1 MVATIR
7 SFTEPFSPF
16 SFRETHFEKFLNMEE
31 KDLVRFQ
38 AKITYIGEQRKALPT
53 VVITCDAT
61 EAQEPKQSAAD
72 VLAMRVAGI
81 DFAND
86 DLHPMFCKASAA
98 ELSTLINNLSM
109 LPTVTNAGSA
119 VQFDGTY
126 SGTYLSLSL
135 FNKVDEDEA
144 RLQSI
149 MGQIEAKPLL
159 EAMGRALHDNE
170 NCKKA
175 LYILWRGLG
184 FHIGTLDPDSDGD
197 GVSDGREKSWGT
209 DPQSADSDDA
219 KAILAGL
226 DPLNP
231 FREYAPAPVLSVTEG
246 PFRGS
251 RIVEVTTAPDLR
263 SGQAT
268 LELKYTPEGFL
279 PKTDNLV
286 FLQIFRRTAVKADG
300 FRIPI
305 LPSLYIEYAGSP
317 ELDPLTV
324 DGATVDHKVGE
335 LEPYYNG
342 RDPQDKFSGAP
353 DKQHPGFINGS
364 IKPTAM
370 IYRCR
375 TYEDHW
381 RALNPEGVREVRF
394 DYETA
399 VFCENGEGRG
409 HFLGSL
415 KWSWGKKRGEPVT
428 AWIQSAETT
437 RESPQAQVQIEDTD
451 QTTSVPVFLADA
463 PGQPSRF
470 YFDVLASWLKHH
482 KFAWPGREVELEN
495 GVMVVVPQ
503 PVATDTRLKI
513 ATINNVPED
522 KLLEQQDLRLV
533 GFGREILGMTP
544 AGQQLPQD
552 YFPFVLPLTVTFK
565 YSDQDV
571 AGFDKGKLGIARFDP
586 RKNRY
591 SSEDLYVL
599 RRNPEAN
606 SITFCASR
614 FGKYALVGK

>member
-1 MVATIR
+1 MVASIR

-16 SFRETHFEKFLNMEE
+16 ALRETHFEKFMDIGE
-31 KDLVRFQ
+31 KDLTHFQ

-53 VVITCDAT
+53 VVITCDAAT
-61 EAQEPKQSAAD
+61 EEEPKKNAAD

-86 DLHPMFCKASAA
+86 DLHPIFCRASAA
-98 ELSTLINNLSM
+98 ELSALIKNLSM

-126 SGTYLSLSL
+126 SGTYLSLSM
-135 FNKVDEDEA
+135 FNSVDEDEF

-159 EAMGRALHDNE
+159 EAMGRALSENE
-170 NCKKA
+170 NCRKA

-197 GVSDGREKSWGT
+197 GVSDGRETSWGT
-209 DPQSADSDDA
+209 DPNDSDSDDA
-219 KAILAGL
+219 KAILVGL

-231 FREYAPAPVLSVTEG
+231 FHEYKPAPILSVTEG

-415 KWSWGKKRGEPVT
+415 KWSWGKKRGEAVT
-428 AWIQSAETT
+428 AWIESAETT
-437 RESPQAQVQIEDTD
+437 KESPQGQVQVEGLD
-451 QTTSVPVFLADA
+451 QGIPVFLADS

-470 YFDVLASWLKHH
+470 YFDVLSSWLKHH
-482 KFAWPGREVELEN
+482 KYQWPGREVELKN
-495 GVMVVVPQ
+495 GVGIVVPQ
-503 PVATDTRLKI
+503 PVATDTRIKV
-513 ATINNVPED
+513 TTMKDVPAD
-522 KLLEQQDLRLV
+522 GLLEKQDLRLV
-533 GFGREILGMTP
+533 GYGREIVGMETGGNP
-544 AGQQLPQD
+544 LPRD

-565 YSDQDV
+565 YTEEDV
-571 AGFDKGKLGIARFDP
+571 AGFDKRKLGIARFDP
-586 RKNRY
+586 STNRY
-591 SSEDLYVL
+591 TSKDLYVL
-599 RRNPEAN
+599 KRNPEAN
-606 SITFCASR
+606 SITFCASK
-614 FGKYALVGK
+614 FGKYAIVGK

>member
-1 MVATIR
+1 MVASIR
-7 SFTEPFSPF
+7 SFNEPFSPF
-16 SFRETHFEKFLNMEE
+16 ALRETHFEKFMNMGE
-31 KDLVRFQ
+31 KDLTHFQ

-53 VVITCDAT
+53 VVITCDGAP
-61 EAQEPKQSAAD
+61 EKEEKKNAAD

-86 DLHPMFCKASAA
+86 DLHPMFCSASAA
-98 ELSTLINNLSM
+98 ELSAVIKNLAM
-109 LPTVTNAGSA
+109 LPTVINAGSA

-126 SGTYLSLSL
+126 SGTYLSLSM
-135 FNKVDEDEA
+135 FNTVEDDES

-159 EAMGRALHDNE
+159 EAMGRALKDNE
-170 NCKKA
+170 NCRKA

-209 DPQSADSDDA
+209 NPDDSDSDDA
-219 KAILAGL
+219 TAILAGL

-231 FREYAPAPVLSVTEG
+231 FHEYKPAPVLSVTEG

-268 LELKYTPEGFL
+268 LELKFTPEGFL

-353 DKQHPGFINGS
+353 DKQHAGFINGS

-415 KWSWGKKRGEPVT
+415 KWSWGKKRGEAVT
-428 AWIQSAETT
+428 AWIESAETNK
-437 RESPQAQVQIEDTD
+437 ESPQGKVEVEGLDASI
-451 QTTSVPVFLADA
+451 PVFLADS
-463 PGQPSRF
+463 PGQPSKF
-470 YFDVLASWLKHH
+470 YFDVLSSWLKHH
-482 KFAWPGREVELEN
+482 KYQWPGREVELAN
-495 GVMVVVPQ
+495 GVEIVVPQ
-503 PVATDTRLKI
+503 PVATDTRIKV
-513 ATINNVPED
+513 TTMTEVPTD
-522 KLLEQQDLRLV
+522 GLLEEQDLRLV
-533 GFGREILGMTP
+533 GYGREIVGMDQGGN
-544 AGQQLPQD
+544 ALPRG

-565 YSDQDV
+565 YADQDV
-571 AGFDKGKLGIARFDP
+571 NGFDKRKLGIARFDS
-586 RKNRY
+586 RTNRY
-591 SSEDLYVL
+591 TSKDLYVL
-599 RRNPEAN
+599 KRNSEAN
-606 SITFCASR
+606 SITFCASQ
-614 FGKYALVGK
+614 FGKYAIVGK